1 MSIENVNVRYVST
14 CLETEKTQVSHV
26 VLGLKTKYNDQKLLD
41 SLEEDAGIV
50 VPFLFCKEGG
60 GGTLRRIDLCPL
72 QMVYVSKLEKKHTS
86 ATDCSF
92 ARNQLQL

>member
-41 SLEEDAGIV
+41 SLEEDAEIV
-50 VPFLFCKEGG
+50 LPFLVCKEWGG
-60 GGTLRRIDLCPL
+60 GYI
-72 QMVYVSKLEKKHTS
+72 EK
-86 ATDCSF
+86 
-92 ARNQLQL
+92 N

>member
-50 VPFLFCKEGG
+50 VPLLFCKEGG
-60 GGTLRRIDLCPL
+60 GGYI
-72 QMVYVSKLEKKHTS
+72 EK
-86 ATDCSF
+86 
-92 ARNQLQL
+92 N